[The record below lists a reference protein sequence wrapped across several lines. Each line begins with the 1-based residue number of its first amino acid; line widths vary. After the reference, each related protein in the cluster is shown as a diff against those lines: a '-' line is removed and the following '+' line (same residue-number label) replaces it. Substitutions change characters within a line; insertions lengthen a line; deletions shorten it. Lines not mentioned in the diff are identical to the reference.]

1 MTGKHFSLAIAL
13 SIFMFAAFTPAQL
26 FAATALTPP
35 MLAAF
40 VLAQPMAATALAQ
53 PMFVALAVPQPA
65 LATYILAQPLAAT
78 APAQQQKQPEDKSKR
93 PSPPGTADCTI
104 NGKKVTIDYSR
115 PFLKGRKLGT
125 DLAPYG
131 KVWRTGANEAT
142 TLTTAIA
149 LDIAGAKVPAGT
161 YTLYTLP
168 SEGTW
173 KLIINKQTGQW
184 GTEYHQEQDLARV
197 DMKKQEITVPVE
209 QFTISLDQ
217 DSNSSADL
225 ILEWEKTRVFVTIRA
240 Q

>member
-13 SIFMFAAFTPAQL
+13 TIF
-26 FAATALTPP
+26 
-35 MLAAF
+35 MLAAS
-40 VLAQPMAATALAQ
+40 ALAQ
-53 PMFVALAVPQPA
+53 P
-65 LATYILAQPLAAT
+65 
-78 APAQQQKQPEDKSKR
+78 QQQNEDKSKR
-93 PSPPGTADCTI
+93 PSPPGAADCTI
-104 NGKKVTIDYSR
+104 NGKKVTVDYSR
-115 PFLKGRKLGT
+115 PSLKGRKLGT
-125 DLAPYG
+125 ELAPYG

-149 LDIAGAKVPAGT
+149 LDIGGAKVPAGT

-173 KLIINKQTGQW
+173 KLIINKQTGQS

-197 DMKKQEITVPVE
+197 DMKKQEIAVPVE

-217 DSNSSADL
+217 NSNDSADL
-225 ILEWEKTRVFVTIRA
+225 VMEWEKTRVFVTIRA

>member
-1 MTGKHFSLAIAL
+1 MTGKHFSAIAL
-13 SIFMFAAFTPAQL
+13 TIF
-26 FAATALTPP
+26 
-35 MLAAF
+35 MLAAS
-40 VLAQPMAATALAQ
+40 VLAQPMFAASALAQ
-53 PMFVALAVPQPA
+53 PTLAASALAQQPS
-65 LATYILAQPLAAT
+65 AAA
-78 APAQQQKQPEDKSKR
+78 APAQPQQQDKSKR

-104 NGKKVTIDYSR
+104 NGKKVTIEYSR
-115 PFLKGRKLGT
+115 PSLKGRKLGT

-149 LDIAGAKVPAGT
+149 LDIAGVKVPAGT

-184 GTEYHQEQDLARV
+184 GTEYHEEQDLARV
-197 DMKKQEITVPVE
+197 DMKKQEIVVPVE
-209 QFTISLDQ
+209 QFTIALDQ
-217 DSNSSADL
+217 DSNNSADL
-225 ILEWEKTRVFVTIRA
+225 NLEWEKTRVFVTIRA